1 MSGLTSMLT
10 KRCES
15 FANDSASPASS
26 NVTSED
32 LVVAVFDALTG
43 LHLPFMIS
51 GSLASNF
58 YGVPRAT
65 QDADLVLELDKLPID
80 AFAARL
86 GDRYEVDPQ
95 LAFETVTGSRR
106 LVVRA
111 AESAFYVELFDVTDD
126 RHDRERFL
134 RRRVVEV
141 LELAGRRKDFE
152 DARNV
157 MAVQRDALDH
167 DYLGRWCRELGL
179 LDQLEALKGPLQ

>member
-1 MSGLTSMLT
+1 MLT
-10 KRCES
+10 KRCEF
-15 FANDSASPASS
+15 FANDFVSPASS

-43 LHLPFMIS
+43 LRLSFMIS

-111 AESAFYVELFDVTDD
+111 AESAFHVALFDVTGD
-126 RHDRERFL
+126 RHDRERFG
-134 RRRVVEV
+134 RQRVVEV
-141 LELAGRRKDFE
+141 LGRAVSVPTPE
-152 DARNV
+152 DVIINK
-157 MAVQRDALDH
+157 LP
-167 DYLGRWCRELGL
+167 RE
-179 LDQLEALKGPLQ
+179 